1 MNENPNISPDGHDG
15 TDGPGARDPREGHG
29 RWDAASES
37 TPPTSGT
44 GTGSEQSRDAGAW
57 GTAPRPGAGE
67 SDPDQPGYG
76 AAQPGYGAAQP
87 GYGAA
92 QPAYGTDQPGYG
104 AGQPAYG
111 TDQSA
116 YGAGRPGYRAGG
128 DPLNPYAAAQAGYGA
143 GQPGYGTGQPG
154 YGAAQPDAGDTAAH
168 RYPYASADSAPAGVA
183 AGVAAD
189 GATTAPGEPG
199 QPGEPGAGGPVPVAA
214 GRGQRRFS
222 TPVVG
227 GLLVAVAV
235 AASALTAVVVD
246 HSDSGD
252 SGVISSFRDTT
263 ANTKQT
269 STRTS
274 EPGSTED
281 VASRVLPSVVSIQ
294 VQTPTGGGEGSGSV
308 FTSDGLIVTNNHVVA
323 GAEKGQAKIQ
333 VTLNDGRVLQ
343 ANVVATDPQTDIAVV
358 KAEGAKDLQPIS
370 VGNSDDLKVGQDVV
384 AVGSP
389 LGLSSTVTSG
399 IVSAMNRPVQA
410 TGEGG
415 GEASLIDAIQ
425 TDAAINPGNSGGA
438 LVNMNGELIG
448 IPSVIASLG
457 AESGQQSGSIGLGFA
472 IPANQAVRIARQL
485 IDDGRAQHAIIGAQV
500 NTRSQVNGAEI
511 VSVQPGSPADS
522 AGLKAGDVVHKV
534 DDRLVDNGVG
544 LIAAIRSH
552 TVGDKVTLTVTDG
565 QGGNEHRVSMTLTAE
580 GETAS

>member
-15 TDGPGARDPREGHG
+15 YDGPGARDPREGHG

-44 GTGSEQSRDAGAW
+44 GPGSEQSRDAGAW
-57 GTAPRPGAGE
+57 GSTSRPGAGE
-67 SDPDQPGYG
+67 SG
-76 AAQPGYGAAQP
+76 AGQAGDGAGKA
-87 GYGAA
+87 GDGAG
-92 QPAYGTDQPGYG
+92 QPAYG

-111 TDQSA
+111 AGRPA
-116 YGAGRPGYRAGG
+116 YGAG
-128 DPLNPYAAAQAGYGA
+128 DPLNPYGAAQAGYGA
-143 GQPGYGTGQPG
+143 GQPGYGAAQPT
-154 YGAAQPDAGDTAAH
+154 YGAAQPGASDTGDAGDTAAH
-168 RYPYASADSAPAGVA
+168 RYPYASAGPAPAGVA
-183 AGVAAD
+183 GD
-189 GATTAPGEPG
+189 GDATAPG
-199 QPGEPGAGGPVPVAA
+199 QPVVGGPVPVAA

-246 HSDSGD
+246 NSDSGD

-343 ANVVATDPQTDIAVV
+343 ASVVATDPQTDIAVV

-438 LVNMNGELIG
+438 LVNMNGELVG

-485 IDDGRAQHAIIGAQV
+485 IDDGHAQHAIIGAQV

-565 QGGNEHRVSMTLTAE
+565 QGGNEHQVSMTLTAE